1 MTTVPEW
8 LEDKAEMAL
17 VVEMTKQTQAVKFI
31 LMVGIIQ
38 TLQELHLLQTSLV
51 PEININRFSVSV

>member
-51 PEININRFSVSV
+51 PEKNINRFSVSV